1 MKVKNSDNPVFKTLL
16 KLRMNSYQ
24 SSKINNNK
32 TFLTLNINE
41 NYK

>member
-1 MKVKNSDNPVFKTLL
+1 MKFKNSNNPLFKTLL